1 MSQDYENPSPNVFI
15 FTLTLGN
22 DAMQTPEDV
31 AELLERTAKYM
42 HKNGSWPPEKL
53 YDLNG
58 NVAGKVQLI

>member
-1 MSQDYENPSPNVFI
+1 MFENLSPRAFI
-15 FTLTLGN
+15 FTLTLGD

-42 HKNGSWPPEKL
+42 RKHGSWPSEKL